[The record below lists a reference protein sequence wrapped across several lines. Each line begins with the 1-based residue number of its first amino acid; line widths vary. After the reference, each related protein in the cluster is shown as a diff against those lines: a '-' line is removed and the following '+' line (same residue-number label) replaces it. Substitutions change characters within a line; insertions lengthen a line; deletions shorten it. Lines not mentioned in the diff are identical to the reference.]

1 MKYDAFTAGVE
12 PGGLRS
18 RNEIRILVCYLLT
31 SVKAPLAEDDLVE
44 IIVENGLANYFE
56 VTDAIAEM
64 AEKGNIILSGEMPRI
79 CTAGDSARMISKQLD
94 FELPPSVREKALC
107 AALNLLDRARREKEN
122 TVDVVPAEHG
132 YCVTCHISGGA
143 EDLMNFSLYVPDL
156 AQAGIVKKNF
166 QDSPET
172 VYRMLL
178 ALMTGNR
185 DIAAGLLGERLHG
198 DSQK

>member
-1 MKYDAFTAGVE
+1 MKYDAFTAGIE

-18 RNEIRILVCYLLT
+18 RNEIRILVCYLVT
-31 SVKAPLAEDDLVE
+31 SVPGPLSENDLVD

-64 AEKGNIILSGEMPRI
+64 GQKGNIVLAGENPRTY
-79 CTAGDSARMISKQLD
+79 TAGESAQIISKQLD

-107 AALNLLDRARREKEN
+107 AAINLLDRAKREREN
-122 TVDVVPAEHG
+122 TVDIVPEQHG
-132 YCVTCHISGGA
+132 FRVTCHVSGGE
-143 EDLMNFSLYVPDL
+143 EDLMSFSLSVPDA
-156 AQAGIVKKNF
+156 AQAEIVRKNF

-178 ALMTGNR
+178 ALVTGNR
-185 DIAAGLLGERLHG
+185 DVAAELLGGQRPG
-198 DSQK
+198 KV

>member
-1 MKYDAFTAGVE
+1 MKYDAFTAGIE

-31 SVKAPLAEDDLVE
+31 SVQAPLAEDDLVE

-64 AEKGNIILSGEMPRI
+64 AEKGNIVLTEEKPRM
-79 CTAGDSARMISKQLD
+79 CTAGDSAKMISKQLD
-94 FELPPSVREKALC
+94 VELPPAVREKALC
-107 AALNLLDRARREKEN
+107 AALNLLDRAKREREN
-122 TVDVVPAEHG
+122 TVEIAPAEHG
-132 YCVTCHISGGA
+132 YRVTCHISGGA
-143 EDLMNFSLYVPDL
+143 EDLMAFSLYVPDL

-166 QDSPET
+166 QGSPET

-185 DIAAGLLGERLHG
+185 DIAAELLKN
-198 DSQK
+198 S